1 MAKRKGGAGMDTKID
16 EKKLLKEANEAR
28 KNAYVPFSGFTV
40 GAALLTKEGKI
51 YRGCNIESSVMSPSL
66 CAERVALSKA
76 ISEGEKEFLAIAIVG
91 APSGEDAKEPCYPCG
106 VCRQVL
112 SEHVDIRSFEVV
124 VEEDGKAKTCTLSDL
139 LPNAFIFEK

>member
-16 EKKLLKEANEAR
+16 EKKLLKEAKEAR

-139 LPNAFIFEK
+139 LPKAFVFDK